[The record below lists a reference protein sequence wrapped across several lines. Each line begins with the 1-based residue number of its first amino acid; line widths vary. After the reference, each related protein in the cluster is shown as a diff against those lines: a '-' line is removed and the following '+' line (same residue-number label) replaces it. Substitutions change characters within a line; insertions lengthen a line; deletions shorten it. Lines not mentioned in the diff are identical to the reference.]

1 MKYTCTINMDN
12 EQGIRCRVGVAFRA
26 DAFKRFAGFTSIQ
39 SDQPIYE
46 EDLAHLEQFVLQAK
60 DDWVKYIPFL

>member
-1 MKYTCTINMDN
+1 MDN

-26 DAFKRFAGFTSIQ
+26 DAFERFAGFTSIH
-39 SDQPIYE
+39 SDQPIYG

-60 DDWVKYIPFL
+60 DKWVKYIPFL